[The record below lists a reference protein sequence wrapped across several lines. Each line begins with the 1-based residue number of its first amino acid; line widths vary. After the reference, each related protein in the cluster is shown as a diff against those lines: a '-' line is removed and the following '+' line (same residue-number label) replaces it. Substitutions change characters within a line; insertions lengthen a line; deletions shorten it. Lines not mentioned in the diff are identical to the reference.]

1 MQRLKKFIKTTVL
14 GGLIVLLP
22 VFLTGFFLHWLFNL
36 VTGFI
41 RPLANILVIKARIQ
55 ENLADVLVIV
65 VIIGVFFLTGLVVK
79 TRLGRYIHRV
89 AEKRILKI
97 MPGYTIFRN
106 TIKQFLGQKK
116 TPFSRVALVQAFGNE
131 TLMTA
136 FVTDEHPNGSF
147 TVFAPSALNP
157 TTGLILHLPGKYVH
171 IVDVSVEDTMR
182 SIITCGAGS
191 CKLISRLPELRKQC
205 PVEEEDPDEF

>member
-1 MQRLKKFIKTTVL
+1 M
-14 GGLIVLLP
+14 LLP